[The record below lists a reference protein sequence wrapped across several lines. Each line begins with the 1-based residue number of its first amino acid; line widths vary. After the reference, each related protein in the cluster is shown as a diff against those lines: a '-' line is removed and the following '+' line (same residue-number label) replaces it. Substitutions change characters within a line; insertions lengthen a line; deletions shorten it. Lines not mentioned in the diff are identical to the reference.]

1 MDICMTMRHGCIRL
15 HVSIDN
21 VRKLKIAA
29 FWLVPV
35 CFASGEVHTLT
46 LQQALEI
53 AARQNPDVALARLD
67 EQHNQEGI
75 KIANDPFRPHV
86 YAGSGLAYTY
96 GYPNSIE
103 GNAPSLFQVR
113 TDEAL
118 YNRPKRYEVA
128 AAREVAHGSHFAVQ
142 AKVDD
147 VAYQAADLFLTANQ
161 LEHESENIS
170 GQIPS
175 LQKVLESTS
184 AAVNEGSEL
193 PLEFKR
199 AQVNLA
205 ISQERLGSD
214 NLDKDYY
221 EMMLAIALGYPATDR
236 VKPVDSNELATAVP
250 PSETEATDMALRD
263 NRELR
268 QMQSN
273 VLAKELDLRSY
284 KSARWPQVDLVAQYA
299 LFARYNYVNY
309 FQKFQRNNF
318 QLGASVTIPLLI
330 GSASKGLEQQAYT
343 DVQKLRVQTDQIR
356 NRIMADT
363 RRSYEQWRKAEN
375 MRRLTRMQ
383 LDLARE
389 ELTVLLSQ
397 NAEGRI
403 PMSQVEQARIDESN
417 RWMALFDSE
426 TQVTRAKLAILRQV
440 GTLMAS
446 IRDGTA
452 SPATTAPESRH

>member
-1 MDICMTMRHGCIRL
+1 MQRGSIRMR
-15 HVSIDN
+15 VSIDN

-29 FWLVPV
+29 LLLVPV
-35 CFASGEVHTLT
+35 CFACAEVHTLT
-46 LQQALEI
+46 LQQALDV

-67 EQHNQEGI
+67 EQRNQEGI
-75 KIANDPFRPHV
+75 KIARDPFRPHV

-103 GNAPSLFQVR
+103 GNAPSIFQVR
-113 TDEAL
+113 TDETL
-118 YNRPKRYEVA
+118 YNRQKSYQVA
-128 AAREVAHGSHFAVQ
+128 AAREVARGSHFAVES
-142 AKVDD
+142 KLDD

-161 LEHESENIS
+161 LEHESDNIS
-170 GQIPS
+170 TQIPS
-175 LQKVLESTS
+175 LQKVVESTS
-184 AAVNEGSEL
+184 AAVSEGSEL
-193 PLEFKR
+193 PLELKR

-236 VKPVDSNELATAVP
+236 VKPVESNVLATAVP
-250 PSETEATDMALRD
+250 PSESEAADMALRE

-268 QMQSN
+268 LMQSN
-273 VLAKELDLRSY
+273 VLAKQLDLRSY
-284 KSARWPQVDLVAQYA
+284 KAAHLPEIDLVAQYA

-343 DVQKLRVQTDQIR
+343 DVQKLRIQTDQLR
-356 NRIMADT
+356 NRIMADM
-363 RRSYEQWRKAEN
+363 RRSYEQWKKAEN
-375 MRRLTRMQ
+375 MRRLSRMQ

-397 NAEGRI
+397 NAEGRV
-403 PMSQVEQARIDESN
+403 PMSQVEQARVDESN
-417 RWMALFDSE
+417 RWMALFDAE
-426 TQVTRAKLAILRQV
+426 TQVTRAKLTILRQA

-446 IRDGTA
+446 IRNTTEN
-452 SPATTAPESRH
+452 PATAVPENKN